1 MMRLIHVHTFQLCDF
16 LGHPST
22 FPNYAILSHTWEDEE
37 VSFQDFQDISLAR
50 RMKGFKKIKYCC
62 EQAADDGFE
71 WAWVDTC
78 CIDKTSSSE
87 LSEAINSMY
96 NWYGTAMVCYAYLS
110 DVTSAGA
117 FNYKTDLQRIGEL
130 PRWFK
135 RGFTLQELIAPLVVK
150 FFTEDWRF
158 IGTKKD
164 KALRLSIVTGIDA
177 AVLRHECSISQ
188 IPVAVRMHWASSRR
202 TTRVEDIAY
211 CLMGLFDVNM
221 PLLYGEGM
229 KAFHRLQEQILKTT
243 NDDTLFLWQMRS
255 PRERSFWDGSKQTLS
270 SSSML
275 ASSPGDFDR
284 RADCYSLR
292 PEVCFC
298 EPQIMPRELGLRIT
312 LPMRRMEYCDV
323 SQLQLPSLVG
333 DVFRRIFV
341 AALGCIV
348 PGDDGDHSQVAILLQ
363 AVSEVDSP
371 EKKVL
376 RRIKHIHCL
385 VPSFKIRR
393 WKTYTCFVAGDTSFS
408 FEKNDKRFLNE
419 VDLNAD
425 TTFAIENI
433 ESPRYLSCSG
443 YMSAAFIIQCG
454 VTGQDYLLTYAM
466 DTLTCSSA
474 RAFIQFE
481 ALPASYNTLVV
492 QNRYRLQIPQPL
504 EWTLGLREGYGP
516 VLEDEVS
523 LDGVLMFSIVL
534 KCEENRSGDTY
545 KLYVR
550 CTRMVNSS

>member
-1 MMRLIHVHTFQLCDF
+1 MRLIHIHTFQLREF

-37 VSFQDFQDISLAR
+37 VTFQDFQDISLAR
-50 RMKGFKKIKYCC
+50 RMKGFNKIKYCC
-62 EQAADDGFE
+62 EQAAEDGFE

-96 NWYGTAMVCYAYLS
+96 NWYGNAMVCYAYLS
-110 DVTSAGA
+110 DVSSAGA
-117 FNYKTDLQRIGEL
+117 FNHKTELEHIGEL

-135 RGFTLQELIAPLVVK
+135 RGFTLQELIAPLSVK
-150 FFTEDWRF
+150 FYTQDWRF

-164 KALRLSIVTGIDA
+164 KALRLSLVTGIDA
-177 AVLRHECSISQ
+177 AVLRHECSAFQ
-188 IPVAVRMHWASSRR
+188 LPVAVRMYWASSRQ
-202 TTRVEDIAY
+202 TTRSEDIAY

-255 PRERSFWDGSKQTLS
+255 PHEWLTWDGTRETLS
-270 SSSML
+270 SSNML
-275 ASSPGDFDR
+275 ASSPADFDR
-284 RADCYSLR
+284 RADCYSVR
-292 PEVCFC
+292 PEYSFC
-298 EPQIMPRELGLRIT
+298 EPQLMPRELGLRIT
-312 LPMRRMEYCDV
+312 LPMRKMEVCDIA
-323 SQLQLPSLVG
+323 QFQLPSLVEHVLG
-333 DVFRRIFV
+333 HVFI

-348 PGDDGDHSQVAILLQ
+348 PDDEGGHSQVAILLQ

-376 RRIKHIHCL
+376 RRIKYIHCL
-385 VPSFKIRR
+385 VSSLEILN
-393 WKTYTCFVAGDTSFS
+393 WQTYTCFVAGDTRFS
-408 FEKNDKRFLNE
+408 FEKKDKRFLNQ

-433 ESPRYLSCSG
+433 ESPKYLGCSE

-454 VTGQDYLLTYAM
+454 VTGREYLLTYAM
-466 DTLTCSSA
+466 DTYACSPV

-481 ALPASYNTLVV
+481 PLPAKYNTTVV

-504 EWTLGLREGYGP
+504 DWTLSLREGYGP

-523 LDGVLMFSIVL
+523 LDGDLMLSIVL
-534 KCEENRSGDTY
+534 KREENRSGDTY

-550 CTRMVNSS
+550 CTRIVDSS

>member
-1 MMRLIHVHTFQLCDF
+1 MRLIHVHTFQLREF

-37 VSFQDFQDISLAR
+37 VTFQDFQDISLAR
-50 RMKGFKKIKYCC
+50 RMKGFNKIKFCC
-62 EQAADDGFE
+62 EQAAEDGFE

-96 NWYGTAMVCYAYLS
+96 NWYGNAMVCYAYLS
-110 DVTSAGA
+110 DVSSAGA
-117 FNYKTDLQRIGEL
+117 FNHKTELEHIGEL

-135 RGFTLQELIAPLVVK
+135 RGFTLQELIAPLSVK
-150 FFTEDWRF
+150 FYTQDWRL

-164 KALRLSIVTGIDA
+164 KALRLSVVTGIDA
-177 AVLRHECSISQ
+177 AVLRHECSAFQ
-188 IPVAVRMHWASSRR
+188 LPVAVRMYWASSRQ
-202 TTRVEDIAY
+202 TTRSEDLAY
-211 CLMGLFDVNM
+211 CLMGLFDVNI

-255 PRERSFWDGSKQTLS
+255 PHDWLTWDGRETLS
-270 SSSML
+270 TSNML
-275 ASSPGDFDR
+275 ASSPSDFDR
-284 RADCYSLR
+284 RADCYSVR
-292 PEVCFC
+292 PEYSFC
-298 EPQIMPRELGLRIT
+298 EPQVMPRELGLRMT
-312 LPMRRMEYCDV
+312 LPMRKMEVCDV
-323 SQLQLPSLVG
+323 SQFQLPSLVKHVLG
-333 DVFRRIFV
+333 HVFI

-348 PGDDGDHSQVAILLQ
+348 PDDEGGHSQVAMLLLQ

-376 RRIKHIHCL
+376 HRIKYIHCL
-385 VPSFKIRR
+385 VPSPEVLK
-393 WKTYTCFVAGDTSFS
+393 WQTYTCFVAGDSPFS
-408 FEKNDKRFLNE
+408 FEKKDKRFLNQ

-433 ESPRYLSCSG
+433 ESPKYLGCSG
-443 YMSAAFIIQCG
+443 YMSSAFIIQCG
-454 VTGQDYLLTYAM
+454 VTGRDYLLTYAM
-466 DTLTCSSA
+466 DTHACSPV

-481 ALPASYNTLVV
+481 PLPAKYNTIVV

-504 EWTLGLREGYGP
+504 DWTLVLREGYGP

-523 LDGVLMFSIVL
+523 LDGDLMLSIVL

-550 CTRMVNSS
+550 CTRIMDSA